1 MPVIERENIFSYFQL
16 NTVVFQVFSSRQHLP
31 QMVSGGLT
39 QGAGSSHLNRTHQ
52 KAKISEVH
60 KTLLFTDVFAQTDS
74 SLMGHVAGN
83 DT

>member
-39 QGAGSSHLNRTHQ
+39 SPGSRQLTLEQNSPE
-52 KAKISEVH
+52 SED
-60 KTLLFTDVFAQTDS
+60 L
-74 SLMGHVAGN
+74 
-83 DT
+83 